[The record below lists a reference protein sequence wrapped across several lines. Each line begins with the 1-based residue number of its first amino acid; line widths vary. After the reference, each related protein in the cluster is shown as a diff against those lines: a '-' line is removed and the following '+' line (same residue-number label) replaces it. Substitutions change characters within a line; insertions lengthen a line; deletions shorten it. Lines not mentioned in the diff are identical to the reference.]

1 MKGGESMVD
10 KYKVI
15 FTATI
20 DTKELESQTK
30 KISEKKINIGAKQA
44 QKDVKGLSQSIGDAI
59 KKTLEWTLA
68 TGAVFGTLQ
77 QLRKGVE
84 YIKDLDKS
92 MTAVQIVTGKTSDE
106 IRQLSSEFNNLAK
119 EMGATTIEVAE
130 GSLEWFRQGKTAEE
144 AQELVRASLIASKL
158 ANMESAQATEYLTS
172 ILNGFKLEA
181 TDAIKVLDKLVEV
194 DNQSATSVAELAEAL
209 KRSSNSAQQ
218 AGVDFDTLVAYIA
231 TVSSVTR
238 KSAGSIGE
246 SFKTLFARMQ
256 NLKLNQL
263 DEVGESASDVE
274 KVLKAFTNTTLFDA
288 KGQFRDMDDVLYEL
302 SLEWE
307 TLSQKE
313 KSYIAIAIAGVRQR
327 ENFLVLMENFNDVL
341 EFQEMQADASGR
353 ALERF
358 EIYMKSVEA
367 RANTF
372 KATWEGLWQD
382 AITSEAVGRMYDLG
396 TSMLEFLDKAGG
408 IPKLI
413 ERIVFFIALLNAEL
427 IGTKAIGIIAFFRN
441 FWVVLSNLIPILMA
455 NISSLGVLNGT
466 ILTLNGLMG
475 STAVVGGAVAIAIYS
490 VIKAVQAYNNV
501 VRTAEEGT
509 ENLKQ
514 QFKDTFAKVAED
526 TGDDLGA
533 LTDTLK
539 TGIGAI
545 ESAVGDGIESGF
557 INKELLKLDAF
568 EAFEMQLRKSTT
580 SYEEYLNALRDGAKV
595 LNKNID
601 EEGRLY
607 AEHKKANGQIERL
620 YSTTLPAYSEELY
633 EAWKA
638 QNALGEETGD
648 MSSFMEEY
656 LENLDGLASGLG
668 EVEEEVKDLRDIFGD
683 LHNSISK
690 TIDISKKSLEGA
702 LSIDDIMAL
711 SEEYES
717 WVDLLEIEGD
727 IITLNTEKLQK
738 LNVQKAYTAK
748 FEAMM
753 AGASEKELKF
763 YDAYISQLER
773 AIPMSRDYAQFLQDV
788 ALQASE
794 LTGSLGG
801 FSQAIGEI
809 SRQFEEGELS
819 ATQYFEALQ
828 SQLSET
834 QFGGL
839 ETEQQ
844 QLLFTGLV
852 SDASSA
858 LSQISSMFDAGEI
871 DILGYSEQLMGV
883 MGIFQQLGSI
893 AQASGVDVSGSLDQM
908 SNATM
913 RLAELQEL
921 NLEIAKVVQLQA
933 SENLKVGTEEF
944 AVYAQ
949 NMAQLAIDAGIQV
962 QDMQGNVFTSAS
974 QIAQWMMGSQA
985 NFNEFTQQTA
995 QATGSTI
1002 GELVGSAGDLLVS
1015 LGDEISNFKGQINI
1029 VPKINF
1035 VQTEITAG
1043 NVSLPMFLP
1052 SVTLDVTGS
1061 STSLAKIGGAVK
1073 AFGEQLKGMG
1083 SSINLSNDIYNL
1095 AKPLNQ
1101 VTGAGGQVS
1110 DVYDKLQDA
1119 IGGATDKTKE
1129 LTDAVEEMRKKQLEA
1144 LKDQLDSYNK
1154 IINKRKQLLET
1165 MSAERRYQDE
1175 LEDRQKSIADLQK
1188 EILELSMD
1196 SSEEAKRRRQELEA
1210 QMSEQQKELDTFQFE
1225 HSVDQ
1230 QQAMLEEERQRFED
1244 QIAGAIKII
1253 ENIEA
1258 DNVQEFINKLR
1269 EALGYIPTEQSTPAP
1284 MSAIQSAD
1292 AFISN
1297 QTLSSAMSGSSLT
1310 GSFSS
1315 IGDKLANLTLSGSPQ
1330 ITTREVNFSVEKL
1343 MEINV
1348 AGNLD
1353 ESVLPDIE
1361 AISQQVIGKINE
1373 IMNLRGFAR
1382 NAGSYSI

>member
-1 MKGGESMVD
+1 M
-10 KYKVI
+10 
-15 FTATI
+15 
-20 DTKELESQTK
+20 
-30 KISEKKINIGAKQA
+30 
-44 QKDVKGLSQSIGDAI
+44 
-59 KKTLEWTLA
+59 A
-68 TGAVFGTLQ
+68 TGALFGSLQ
-77 QLRKGVE
+77 QIRAGTE
-84 YIKDLDKS
+84 YIKDLNKE
-92 MTAVQIVTGKTSDE
+92 MTNIRVVTGQSREE
-106 IRQLSSEFNNLAK
+106 IDALAVSFNQTAK
-119 EMGATTIEVAE
+119 EMGATTLEVAQ

-144 AQELVRASLIASKL
+144 ANELIRASLVASKL

-181 TDAIKVLDKLVEV
+181 EDATWVLDKLIAV
-194 DNQSATSVAELAEAL
+194 DNDSATSMAELAEAL
-209 KRSSNSAQQ
+209 KRSANSAQQ
-218 AGVDFDTLVAYIA
+218 AGVDFDTLTAYIA

-246 SFKTLFARMQ
+246 SFKTLFARLQ

-263 DEVGESASDVE
+263 DEMGKSASDVE
-274 KVLKAFTNTTLFDA
+274 KDLRTFAT
-288 KGQFRDMDDVLYEL
+288 
-302 SLEWE
+302 
-307 TLSQKE
+307 
-313 KSYIAIAIAGVRQR
+313 AIAGVRQR

-341 EFQEMQADASGR
+341 RYQAIQADSAGQ
-353 ALERF
+353 AMERYD
-358 EIYMKSVEA
+358 IYLQSVEA
-367 RANTF
+367 HANQLTASWEEMWS
-372 KATWEGLWQD
+372 ATINSD
-382 AITSEAVGRMYDLG
+382 AV
-396 TSMLEFLDKAGG
+396 
-408 IPKLI
+408 
-413 ERIVFFIALLNAEL
+413 
-427 IGTKAIGIIAFFRN
+427 IGIIDFTRAIVELITQVGGLTDVLFYALGILILIKRQIVGTFVIGAVEAFKLAIGQLILGFSALNVNVAQFGFNLRA
-441 FWVVLSNLIPILMA
+441 LSLTGVKSLIAMINPA
-455 NISSLGVLNGT
+455 
-466 ILTLNGLMG
+466 
-475 STAVVGGAVAIAIYS
+475 TAVAMAIVAVGVAIKTTIDKYREL
-490 VIKAVQAYNNV
+490 KAE
-501 VRTAEEGT
+501 AEEGYKYL
-509 ENLKQ
+509 EKQASANFEKNLEGVTDKAERQ
-514 QFKDTFAKVAED
+514 EIILRQTGAMVNYLQEQYDSLSKAQKALISEEEFLGSVFKASAKELA
-526 TGDDLGA
+526 
-533 LTDTLK
+533 K
-539 TGIGAI
+539 
-545 ESAVGDGIESGF
+545 ESASVEDYKRKLQELADQYGFTLETFEDSDDINFVTESGVVIDLQEF
-557 INKELLKLDAF
+557 NKTIQESGIDLYKYTGSLNNALDAMGSLGKETQSF
-568 EAFEMQLRKSTT
+568 TEVLGGLHSEMSKS
-580 SYEEYLNALRDGAKV
+580 
-595 LNKNID
+595 
-601 EEGRLY
+601 
-607 AEHKKANGQIERL
+607 
-620 YSTTLPAYSEELY
+620 
-633 EAWKA
+633 
-638 QNALGEETGD
+638 
-648 MSSFMEEY
+648 
-656 LENLDGLASGLG
+656 LDIAS
-668 EVEEEVKDLRDIFGD
+668 R
-683 LHNSISK
+683 
-690 TIDISKKSLEGA
+690 SLEGA
-702 LSIDDIMAL
+702 FSIDDMMAL
-711 SEEYES
+711 TEIYDD
-717 WVDLLEIEGD
+717 WTDLLTIEGD
-727 IITLNTEKLQK
+727 IIKLNTEKMME
-738 LNVQKAYTAK
+738 LNLEKARQAK
-748 FEAMM
+748 FKGILEGTLSKDEVAFMN
-753 AGASEKELKF
+753 
-763 YDAYISQLER
+763 AYISQLER

-921 NLEIAKVVQLQA
+921 NFEIAKVVQLQA

-985 NFNEFTQQTA
+985 NFNAFTQQTA

-1002 GELVGSAGDLLVS
+1002 GELVGSAGDLLIS

-1029 VPKINF
+1029 VPKIDF

-1043 NVSLPMFLP
+1043 MFSIPMFLP

-1061 STSLAKIGGAVK
+1061 STSLATIGGAVK
-1073 AFGEQLKGMG
+1073 AFGEKLKGMG

-1129 LTDAVEEMRKKQLEA
+1129 LADAVEEMRKKQLEA